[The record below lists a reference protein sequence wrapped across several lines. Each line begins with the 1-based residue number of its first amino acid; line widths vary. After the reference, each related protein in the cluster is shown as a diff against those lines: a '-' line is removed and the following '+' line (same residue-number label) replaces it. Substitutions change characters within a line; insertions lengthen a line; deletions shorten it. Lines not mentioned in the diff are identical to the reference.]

1 MVKLLCYMNIFVFVF
16 IDIILRCYPVVEE
29 KDLTK
34 RDINQKLSEL
44 LKPSAVAKK
53 FGSMEK

>member
-1 MVKLLCYMNIFVFVF
+1 MNIFVFVF

>member
-1 MVKLLCYMNIFVFVF
+1 MNIFDFVF

-34 RDINQKLSEL
+34 RDITQNISEL

-53 FGSMEK
+53 FGSVEK